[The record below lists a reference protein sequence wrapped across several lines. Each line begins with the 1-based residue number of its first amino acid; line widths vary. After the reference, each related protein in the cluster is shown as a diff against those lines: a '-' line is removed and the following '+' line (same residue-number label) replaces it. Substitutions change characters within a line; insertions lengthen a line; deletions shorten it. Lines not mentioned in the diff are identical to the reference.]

1 LQAWERLQRTENAA
15 WTSRDSLR
23 AMAATTPVGG
33 FGDLVATILDEWLEA
48 SPSTATSLGDH
59 RWDGRLAEPGAA
71 PRERELARCRERLA
85 ALEALDPSAL
95 DVAERV
101 DHAILRHRLEAKAFD
116 LESLREFAWN
126 PLLANPGSALHG
138 LLARDFAP
146 LPERLRSLAG
156 RLGQVPASLA
166 AAREDLGVMPEV
178 HVSTAIGQFTGTQ
191 TLLGTELERALAQA
205 PEVLDDVAEPLAAAQ
220 DALSEHLTWLT
231 ARQDDAHGD
240 PRLGPDLFARKL
252 RFTLD
257 TDSSPDVVLGQANA
271 ELARISSEIAEVASR
286 IAGSPPWEGQVR
298 EVLDRLAAQA
308 PTDDTVVEL
317 AQTAMAE
324 TYAFVREH
332 DLVTVYD
339 DPVSIVVMPEIHRG
353 VAVAYC
359 DPPGPLETAELPTF
373 YAISPTPQGWDAERV
388 ASFYREY
395 NVHMMRNLTIHEAM
409 PGHVLQLAHD
419 RRQNTPTAVRKVF
432 WNGPFVE
439 GWAVYAEELMARHG
453 FGGDA
458 VRMQQLK
465 TQLRM
470 TINAILDVRVHTRGM
485 TREEGMRL
493 MLDRGYQEEG
503 EAVGKWRRSLL
514 TSTQL
519 STYFVGYLAVRGIVE
534 DLRAAQPDWSLRQ
547 VHDAVLAHGSPPAR
561 HLRPLLGL

>member
-1 LQAWERLQRTENAA
+1 M
-15 WTSRDSLR
+15 TSGTFD
-23 AMAATTPVGG
+23 
-33 FGDLVATILDEWLEA
+33 DLVARVLDEWLEA
-48 SPSTATSLGDH
+48 SPATATSLGDH
-59 RWDGRLAEPGAA
+59 RFDHRLAEPGASA
-71 PRERELARCRERLA
+71 REREAARWRTRLEQLDAVDPA
-85 ALEALDPSAL
+85 ALDAS
-95 DVAERV
+95 ERV
-101 DHAILRHRLEAKAFD
+101 DHAILRHRLEAQVFA
-116 LESLREFAWN
+116 LEDLREHTWN
-126 PLLANPGSALHG
+126 PLLANPGTALHV
-138 LLARDFAP
+138 LLAREFAP
-146 LPERLRSLAG
+146 LPDRLRSLAG
-156 RLGQVPASLA
+156 RLAQIPESLT
-166 AAREDLGVMPEV
+166 AARADLDRMPEI
-178 HVSTAIGQFTGTQ
+178 HVATAIGQFTGTQ
-191 TLLGTELERALAQA
+191 SLLGTELERALAQA
-205 PEVLDDVAEPLAAAQ
+205 PELVDEVTEPLALAQ
-220 DALSEHLTWLT
+220 DALTDHLTWLA
-231 ARQDDAHGD
+231 ARQADADGD
-240 PRLGPDLFARKL
+240 PRLGPALFARKL

-257 TDSSPDVVLGQANA
+257 TDDSPDVVLGHANA
-271 ELARISSEIAEVASR
+271 ELARISEEIAEVASR
-286 IAGSPPWEGQVR
+286 IAGAPPREGQVR
-298 EVLDRLAAQA
+298 EVLDRLAADA
-308 PTDDTVVEL
+308 PTDDTVVDL
-317 AQTAMAE
+317 AATAMEE
-324 TYAFVREH
+324 TYAFVRSH
-332 DLVTVYD
+332 DLITVYD

-373 YAISPTPQGWDAERV
+373 YAISPTPEGWDPERV

-419 RRQNTPTAVRKVF
+419 RRQNTPTKVRKVF

-485 TREEGMRL
+485 TRDEGMRL
-493 MLDRGYQEEG
+493 MLDRGYQEES
-503 EAVGKWRRSLL
+503 EAVGKWRRALL

-519 STYFVGYLAVRGIVE
+519 STYFVGYLAVRDLCA
-534 DLRAAQPDWSLRQ
+534 DLRAAHPDWSLRQ